1 MVAYDIL
8 VIEWSETG
16 GLGFVAT
23 ELYLLKV
30 TEFAAAGTIQVRHQ
44 GTKKYKLRNYGS
56 LLPDDRKAAV

>member
-1 MVAYDIL
+1 MAAHAIL
-8 VIEWSETG
+8 VIEWTETG

-30 TEFAAAGTIQVRHQ
+30 TEFTAAGTVQVRHQ

-56 LLPDDRKAAV
+56 LLPDDLTS

>member
-16 GLGFVAT
+16 ELGFVAT

-30 TEFAAAGTIQVRHQ
+30 TEFAAVGVSGIVCNQETTRV
-44 GTKKYKLRNYGS
+44 
-56 LLPDDRKAAV
+56 

>member
-16 GLGFVAT
+16 ELGFVAT

-30 TEFAAAGTIQVRHQ
+30 IQGVSGIVCNQETTR
-44 GTKKYKLRNYGS
+44 
-56 LLPDDRKAAV
+56 V